1 VLGTVTLVVPL
12 NKFAPLITL
21 ELPPLTA
28 KSTRTICVEGIVLAL
43 PPITLRITYTL
54 YTPDAVPTGGWD
66 CNVPLLSEY
75 NVGPVVKGPG
85 ITTPTPPALN
95 VSITRF
101 QNAVDPAAT
110 AGSPGNRFKSSVELV
125 V

>member
-1 VLGTVTLVVPL
+1 VLGTVTLDVPL

-43 PPITLRITYTL
+43 PPITFRITYTL
-54 YTPDAVPTGGWD
+54 YTPDAVPAGGWD
-66 CNVPLLSEY
+66 CNVPLLTEYSE
-75 NVGPVVKGPG
+75 GPVVTGPG

-95 VSITRF
+95 VSITRV
-101 QNAVDPAAT
+101 QYAVAPAAT
-110 AGSPGNRFKSSVELV
+110 TGSPRMLFKSSVELV

>member
-1 VLGTVTLVVPL
+1 VLGTVTDDVPL

-54 YTPDAVPTGGWD
+54 
-66 CNVPLLSEY
+66 
-75 NVGPVVKGPG
+75 
-85 ITTPTPPALN
+85 
-95 VSITRF
+95 
-101 QNAVDPAAT
+101 
-110 AGSPGNRFKSSVELV
+110 
-125 V
+125 

>member
-1 VLGTVTLVVPL
+1 VLGTVTLAVPL

-54 YTPDAVPTGGWD
+54 
-66 CNVPLLSEY
+66 
-75 NVGPVVKGPG
+75 
-85 ITTPTPPALN
+85 
-95 VSITRF
+95 
-101 QNAVDPAAT
+101 
-110 AGSPGNRFKSSVELV
+110 
-125 V
+125 